1 VEPVAP
7 PATSFR
13 REAIAVLGVAT
24 LLLTV
29 LAVSTLAAHRAAIRR
44 LVDERDAAWAAQ
56 LSRLAAEVERGAR
69 PETLVRG
76 VPGLLALERQ
86 PATPSLG
93 GDPPALPA
101 VEPDPTSPVFSHPL
115 ANGQILWATFDGGS
129 LGEEQRRL
137 RWLTPIVL
145 LAVGGSAVI
154 LLLYA
159 RRVLQP
165 YDRLLRRAREAG
177 YPATPDEIGFLVS
190 TFERA
195 IAEAAQ
201 LRRAE
206 GVESDL
212 EALENAVGS
221 SLPTGALLLADDH
234 RVLAANAHAR
244 SMLDVAPATTAGAR
258 SPQPPGG
265 VESDPP
271 PLPEA
276 LRQAIAALR
285 ATPDGAA
292 GAPREVVID
301 GERRLE
307 IALRPLRTARRDAQ
321 PVHLVLLADVTE
333 ARRDAERQRVDESLR
348 RVGEV
353 AAGMAHE
360 LRNGL
365 ATIQGYAA
373 LVLRRAQGV
382 EAEDLR
388 ALTRET
394 EHLERVVGD
403 FLTFARPGHAQREE
417 FDLRDLLRRAV
428 ADPALGAEF
437 ALAAGDAVVVS
448 ADRLLVDRALRNLL
462 RNAAEAQSAAPL
474 PASTHGATGIEV
486 RIERDLDT
494 LAVVIR
500 DRGRGWPSGLRDRLG
515 EPFVSDRPGGVGLG
529 LALAQR
535 VARLHGGELR
545 FLDPDGG
552 GAEVRFVLPSALEIG
567 QTAT

>member
-1 VEPVAP
+1 VETAAP
-7 PATSFR
+7 QTTSFR
-13 REAIAVLGVAT
+13 REAIAVLGVST

-29 LAVSTLAAHRAAIRR
+29 LAVSTLATHRAAIRR
-44 LVDERDAAWAAQ
+44 LVDERNAAWAAQ
-56 LSRLAAEVERGAR
+56 LSRLAGEVDRGAR
-69 PETLVRG
+69 PETLLRS

-86 PATPSLG
+86 PAAPSLA
-93 GDPPALPA
+93 GDPPAPPS
-101 VEPDPTSPVFSHPL
+101 VEPDPVSPVFSHPL
-115 ANGQILWATFDGGS
+115 SGGQVLWATFDGGS
-129 LGEEQRRL
+129 LGEEERRL

-145 LAVGGSAVI
+145 LAAGGSAVI

-165 YDRLLRRAREAG
+165 YDRLLRQAREAG
-177 YPATPDEIGFLVS
+177 YQATPDEIGFLVS

-195 IAEAAQ
+195 IAEAAKN
-201 LRRAE
+201 RRAE
-206 GVESDL
+206 GVDSDL
-212 EALENAVGS
+212 EALESAIGS

-244 SMLDVAPATTAGAR
+244 AMLGDALHEGDALGIPDPLRRAI
-258 SPQPPGG
+258 
-265 VESDPP
+265 VE
-271 PLPEA
+271 
-276 LRQAIAALR
+276 LR
-285 ATPDGAA
+285 AATAPDGTESGVAQ
-292 GAPREVVID
+292 APREVVIE

-307 IALRPLRTARRDAQ
+307 VALRPLLTARRGSQ
-321 PVHLVLLADVTE
+321 PVHLLLLADVTE

-403 FLTFARPGHAQREE
+403 FLTFARPGHARREE
-417 FDLRDLLRRAV
+417 FDLRELLRRA
-428 ADPALGAEF
+428 ATDPALGARI
-437 ALAAGDAVVVS
+437 ALLPGEVVVVS

-462 RNAAEAQSAAPL
+462 RNAVEAQVAASATSVAGADDL
-474 PASTHGATGIEV
+474 PAPDVEV
-486 RIERDLDT
+486 RIERQADALG
-494 LAVVIR
+494 VVIR
-500 DRGRGWPSGLRDRLG
+500 DHGPGWPTGLRDRLG
-515 EPFVSDRPGGVGLG
+515 EPFVSGRPGGVGLG

-545 FLDPDGG
+545 FVDPEGG
-552 GAEVRFVLPSALEIG
+552 GAEVRFLLPLGLELG
-567 QTAT
+567 RTAT